1 MDQIKKKSIINVLTN
16 ALKRE
21 TEAFNYYYK
30 ASKKAPYPE
39 TKSLL
44 IQLAEEER
52 KHRTFLIEEL
62 QRIKKNLIQETND
75 NFNLDRD
82 VRFSIPTDIP
92 FKRLNSSP
100 GIDLAAISLPT
111 EFIGGDYLETI
122 KLKPGVEI
130 PPLAIFLCD
139 VMGHSLEATQIKAL
153 AKKAIGLLRETWI
166 KGQGLADLSRPEQI
180 ITYLNQKLIDEC
192 HSCHRFVSAFY
203 GVIDAN
209 RKTLTYTSAGHE
221 PPILINANNEY
232 CHLNHTELLL
242 GIEKDLSYAKVSI
255 PLNIGDVLV
264 LFSDGITEAF
274 NSREEPFERERLC
287 QVVKKAQDASASEI
301 VRQIVHALRDFLD
314 GEPLTDEFTLA
325 VMKMNEI

>member
-1 MDQIKKKSIINVLTN
+1 MDQLKKKSIINVLKK
-16 ALKRE
+16 ALDRE
-21 TEAFNYYYK
+21 TEAFNYYHK
-30 ASKKAPYPE
+30 ASKKAPYHE
-39 TKSLL
+39 TESLL

-62 QRIKKNLIQETND
+62 QRIEKNLIQETND
-75 NFNLDRD
+75 NFDLDRD
-82 VRFSIPTDIP
+82 VRFSIPTNIL
-92 FKRLNSSP
+92 FKRLNSSQ

-122 KLKPGVEI
+122 KLKRGGET

-166 KGQGLADLSRPEQI
+166 KGQGLADLSRPEQV
-180 ITYLNQKLIDEC
+180 ITYLNQKLIDKC
-192 HSCHRFVSAFY
+192 LSCHRFVSAFY
-203 GVIDAN
+203 GVLDAN

-242 GIEKDLSYAKVSI
+242 GIDKDLSYAKVTI

-264 LFSDGITEAF
+264 LFSDGITEAC
-274 NSREEPFERERLC
+274 NAKDEMFEQERLRKII
-287 QVVKKAQDASASEI
+287 QKTRESSASEI
-301 VRQIVHALRDFLD
+301 IRQIINALREFLG
-314 GEPLTDEFTLA
+314 GEPMTDELTLA
-325 VMKMNEI
+325 VMKVREK